1 MFSTAGILHNTEYIR
16 FARFCLHEYNAYI
29 SYVGTPNGSPQLCG
43 FVVVPPAISMVYNS
57 FFSLSRWQ
65 IRIIRVSYGV
75 HDRKVVQVQEL
86 RLSLSQPPKRVF
98 EAVYY
103 ARFFEVQKWTP
114 FAPSFWDFIFELAC
128 TSVEAYARLYVK
140 TSTSLFSYFT
150 ETTRTTYQ
158 VPVPAIYSKQQFAA
172 DPDRAALR
180 KDWRR

>member
-1 MFSTAGILHNTEYIR
+1 MEGVACAQTFFFVGSFVGSGEDDFPGFLCRGHMFSTAGILHNTEYIR

-65 IRIIRVSYGV
+65 IRIIRVPYGV

-114 FAPSFWDFIFELAC
+114 FAPSF
-128 TSVEAYARLYVK
+128 
-140 TSTSLFSYFT
+140 
-150 ETTRTTYQ
+150 
-158 VPVPAIYSKQQFAA
+158 
-172 DPDRAALR
+172 
-180 KDWRR
+180 